1 MILNVPSG
9 DPGAAGPGD
18 EPGAPAAFLT
28 DSRPAVRHAVR
39 QDILTSWERCLVAGL
54 RPDHFEVPYEPDLDA
69 DGPLRWAAAPILDEV
84 ADELEGTGVALLLT
98 DARGQVIDRR
108 SADSGILTRLD
119 RIELAPGFLYS
130 EDLIGTNA
138 IGTAITQQGPS
149 VVTGGEHF
157 AEALAPMA
165 CAAIPVTD
173 GAGQMAGV
181 IDLTCAAE
189 DFSPMLLPFA
199 KRAAREIGRRVRE
212 GTRQRGLRVQGWLSL
227 SDTERTV
234 AHLAVQGLTTRGM
247 ADRMLLPE
255 HAVRSHVRHVFSKL
269 GVRSRLELAR
279 VIEQSAARA
288 HVIAAIDDT
297 RRRIERDLHDGLQQR
312 LVTLG
317 LQVRAAEMS
326 VPLSAAEL
334 RRELARVADG
344 LMDVMQDVREISRG
358 IHPAILSERGLEPAV
373 KALARRSPV
382 PVNLTARLSG
392 RLEDRVEIG
401 VYYIIS
407 EALTNV
413 AKHAKAGIVEV
424 IIEANRSML
433 SLSVRDDGVGGADPD
448 STGLAGLRERAETL
462 GGTLELA
469 SPPGGGTTVLVR
481 LPAVGR

>member
-1 MILNVPSG
+1 
-9 DPGAAGPGD
+9 
-18 EPGAPAAFLT
+18 
-28 DSRPAVRHAVR
+28 
-39 QDILTSWERCLVAGL
+39 
-54 RPDHFEVPYEPDLDA
+54 VPYEPDLDA
-69 DGPLRWAAAPILDEV
+69 DGPLRWAAAPILDQV

-119 RIELAPGFLYS
+119 RIELAPGFLYG

-138 IGTAITQQGPS
+138 IGTAITQRGPS
-149 VVTGGEHF
+149 VVTGAEHF
-157 AEALAPMA
+157 AHALTPIA

-173 GAGQMAGV
+173 RAGQLVGV

-199 KRAAREIGRRVRE
+199 KRAAREIGRRIQE
-212 GTRQRGLRVQGWLSL
+212 GTSQRGLRAQGWLSL

-234 AHLAVQGLTTRGM
+234 AHLAVQGLTTRVM

-255 HAVRSHVRHVFSKL
+255 HTVRSHVRHVFSKL
-269 GVRSRLELAR
+269 GVRSRVELAR
-279 VIEQSAARA
+279 VTEQSAAQAR
-288 HVIAAIDDT
+288 VVAAIDDT
-297 RRRIERDLHDGLQQR
+297 RQRIERDLHDGLQQR

-326 VPLSAAEL
+326 VPPIAAEL
-334 RRELARVADG
+334 RWELARVADG
-344 LMDVMQDVREISRG
+344 LKEVSRG

-382 PVNLTARLSG
+382 PVNLRVQLPDRLQ
-392 RLEDRVEIG
+392 DRVE
-401 VYYIIS
+401 VSAYYIIS
-407 EALTNV
+407 EALANV

-424 IIEANRSML
+424 IIEANRSRL
-433 SLSVRDDGVGGADPD
+433 SLSVRDDGVGGADPH
-448 STGLAGLRERAETL
+448 SPGLAGLRERAEAL

-469 SPPGGGTTVLVR
+469 SPPGRGTTVRVR